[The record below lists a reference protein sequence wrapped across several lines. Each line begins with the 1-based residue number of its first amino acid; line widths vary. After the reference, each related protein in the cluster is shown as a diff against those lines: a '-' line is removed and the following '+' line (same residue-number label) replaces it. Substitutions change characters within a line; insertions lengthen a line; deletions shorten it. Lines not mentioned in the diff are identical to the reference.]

1 MKRKWVGVAILA
13 IGTLLTIKVVDK
25 MLPTPPFLISIQEAM
40 SRNKK
45 FTEQIGGST
54 GYEFYNAKLESDLVT
69 GDTAEFYV
77 KLLGKGDGAYVKVT
91 GKYYRAKTGEIHYA
105 IADTTLQQNCL

>member
-54 GYEFYNAKLESDLVT
+54 GYEFY
-69 GDTAEFYV
+69 V
-77 KLLGKGDGAYVKVT
+77 KLLGKGDCAYVKVT